1 MKKTELISVREFAR
15 RMNVSASAIS
25 KAIKRGRITATGEGR
40 SKKIKWPEAQYYF
53 NANRD
58 MSKVRKKD
66 IEKITGLINGSGIN
80 SEYVNDYPRWKAEK
94 IKAEADILELAI
106 LEKKGVLIPV
116 KPVED
121 WVFRIG
127 RTLRNG
133 LLNIPDRFSSLLFEE
148 IKEAICKINETDLDN
163 IEVLKTEIKKIFNKY
178 QLPEIEK
185 LCNDY
190 DKEIEI
196 FSRKNNSRQEK
207 TKNVN
212 GIRKSAAV

>member
-106 LEKKGVLIPV
+106 LEKTGVLIPV